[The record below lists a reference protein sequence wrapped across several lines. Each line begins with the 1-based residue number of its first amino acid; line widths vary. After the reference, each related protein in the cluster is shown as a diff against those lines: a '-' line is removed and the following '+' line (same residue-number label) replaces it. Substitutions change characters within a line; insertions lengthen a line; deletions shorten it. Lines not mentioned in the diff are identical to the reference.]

1 MTDKYS
7 GYITKEIP
15 LTAPVSVSTILTSTL
30 EQPDANYHPT
40 LPRSASFVPPPK
52 RVKNEMD
59 YFDNEE
65 LILPVCR
72 DQLPKSIHEATD
84 TYFQNMYISLGDF
97 QMLQERLKGFV
108 KEDVSTPFSV
118 IEAIF
123 VSAFRMGGS
132 FLLHANSRLRK
143 NWCLNFKLFL
153 SFYSNFYYKWLPKQ
167 NKSRW
172 M

>member
-15 LTAPVSVSTILTSTL
+15 LTVPVSVSTIITSTL

-40 LPRSASFVPPPK
+40 LPRSASFVPLPK
-52 RVKNEMD
+52 RVKSEMD

-108 KEDVSTPFSV
+108 KEEEESTPFSV
-118 IEAIF
+118 IEVIF
-123 VSAFRMGGS
+123 VSVFRMGG
-132 FLLHANSRLRK
+132 FFFITR
-143 NWCLNFKLFL
+143 
-153 SFYSNFYYKWLPKQ
+153 
-167 NKSRW
+167 
-172 M
+172 